1 MRIAIFGTG
10 GVGGYFGGRLAQ
22 AGEEVIFIARGA
34 HLDAILAQG
43 LRVDSVKGDFV
54 IRPARAED
62 DLLKIG
68 TVDVVLVGVKA
79 WQVPAAARTMKS
91 LVGDKSFVV
100 PFQNGV
106 DAPAQLAEEL
116 GEEHVLGGLCQI
128 SAMIAGPG
136 HIRHVGIEPFVAF
149 GELDNH
155 PSERADRL
163 KQAFSRAG
171 VRAEIPAD
179 IQLALWEKFLFIAS
193 ISGIGAVTRAPADI
207 TRRLPETRRMLEGMM
222 REIVTVANARH
233 VNLKGEAV
241 ISRMAFI
248 DQMPLGVIPS
258 MQRDLLEGR
267 PSELESLVGAV
278 VRMGQETGVPTPVS
292 TLIYHSLLPQELRAR
307 KELEF

>member
-1 MRIAIFGTG
+1 MRIAMFGTG

-34 HLDAILAQG
+34 HLDAIRAQG

-79 WQVPAAARTMKS
+79 WQVPAAAQTMKS
-91 LVGDKSFVV
+91 LVGEKSFVV

>member
-1 MRIAIFGTG
+1 MRIAMFGTG

-79 WQVPAAARTMKS
+79 WQVPAAAQTMKS
-91 LVGDKSFVV
+91 LVGEKSFVV

-163 KQAFSRAG
+163 KQAFSWAG

>member
-1 MRIAIFGTG
+1 VRIAMFGTG

-34 HLDAILAQG
+34 HLDAIRAQG

-79 WQVPAAARTMKS
+79 WQVPAAAQTMKS
-91 LVGDKSFVV
+91 LVGEKSFVV